1 MRNIL
6 NKRNSRYCFTC
17 FVMWLLLGLGHLL
30 RFSHPGFLHK
40 EIKVNKL
47 RNQERIFK
55 VTLTEEFV
63 KFPDVINGPYDTKDK
78 ASYLGSAATVYTDQ
92 VSSLMGTTILPSLQ
106 GRLPGLDIVRTRG
119 ARKSQIESSS
129 SVKRHIVIIR
139 NLMFYHATMHRWW

>member
-1 MRNIL
+1 M
-6 NKRNSRYCFTC
+6 
-17 FVMWLLLGLGHLL
+17 L

-47 RNQERIFK
+47 RNLERIFK

-106 GRLPGLDIVRTRG
+106 GRLLGLDIVRTRG

-129 SVKRHIVIIR
+129 SGTILTLIALHWVKRHIVIIR